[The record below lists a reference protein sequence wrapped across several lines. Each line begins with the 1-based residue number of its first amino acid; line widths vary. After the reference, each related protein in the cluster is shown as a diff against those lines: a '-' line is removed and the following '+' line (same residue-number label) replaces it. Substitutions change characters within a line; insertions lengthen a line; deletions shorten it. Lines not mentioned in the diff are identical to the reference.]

1 MKIKYI
7 YNRYDALV
15 KQLKYQRVAYYNHR
29 LTHRRKCMILSHL
42 ETLLWLE
49 TMCQRINGQKSFQGL
64 AIDKFTC
71 HLSITS
77 YALLP
82 KKRRKKKG
90 NTKLMQ
96 FV

>member
-42 ETLLWLE
+42 QTLLWLE
-49 TMCQRINGQKSFQGL
+49 TMCQRINRQKSFQGL

-71 HLSITS
+71 HLCTP
-77 YALLP
+77 P
-82 KKRRKKKG
+82 KKEKKKEG
-90 NTKLMQ
+90 KY
-96 FV
+96 